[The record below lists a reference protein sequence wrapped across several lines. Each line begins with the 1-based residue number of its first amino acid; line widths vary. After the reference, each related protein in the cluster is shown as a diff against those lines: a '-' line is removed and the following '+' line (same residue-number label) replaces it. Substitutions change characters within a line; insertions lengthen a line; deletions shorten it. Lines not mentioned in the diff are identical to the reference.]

1 MSPLAAG
8 SSLSPLKPA
17 RSSSNSLKLESLSPE
32 PSIRNVDY
40 SSDID
45 AQDSGSASDSTLEDL
60 DAVLNQYDFGYPLER
75 MPVLPRRT
83 SSPFAVSEEEEMDDA
98 YFSEYSESECSTS
111 SSIIYDI
118 DFESVVDDL
127 LAEQAFELP
136 KLRKFIMVEPSAPSA
151 QDAFMIRVLPTCSKQ
166 KELEILLSLNE
177 HEPRLDPW
185 NPVPHLLSVVERD
198 SIQRNRGVGGLAE
211 DIGAVSFVCLEWLSK
226 YNDPPFATVANY
238 IDFIRQALEGLTFLH
253 EQHITS
259 LNYGTT
265 DSFMVDIGQRNAWM
279 ALNGAP
285 TPATAVHQSGA
296 ESPTEGEEYS
306 HSLTPTQTASSQMTS
321 PLCSPQA
328 QDPPA
333 APIFDRTRYPVRY
346 YYTDF
351 ALATI
356 IPPSSPHR
364 DLFKKDV
371 QDCGKM
377 IESLL
382 QEMEVPQVA
391 SKMKALVN
399 AMSSGTFGADDARKL
414 FEALCQSLEAGL
426 FEYELAKR

>member
-45 AQDSGSASDSTLEDL
+45 AQDSGSASDSTLDDL

-83 SSPFAVSEEEEMDDA
+83 SSPFAVSEEEMDDA
-98 YFSEYSESECSTS
+98 YYSEYSESECSTS
-111 SSIIYDI
+111 SSILYDI

-136 KLRKFIMVEPSAPSA
+136 KLRKFIMVEPSVPSA
-151 QDAFMIRVLPTCSKQ
+151 QDAFMIRVLQTSSKA
-166 KELEILLSLNE
+166 KELEILISLNE

-198 SIQRNRGVGGLAE
+198 NVQRNRAGGGGGE
-211 DIGAVSFVCLEWLSK
+211 DIGAVTFVCLEWLSK

-265 DSFMVDIGQRNAWM
+265 ESFMVDIGQRNAWM

-285 TPATAVHQSGA
+285 TPASSVHKS
-296 ESPTEGEEYS
+296 ESPTEGDECL
-306 HSLTPTQTASSQMTS
+306 HSLTPTQTASSQTAS
-321 PLCSPQA
+321 PLSSPQA
-328 QDPPA
+328 QDPPN

-351 ALATI
+351 ACATI

-377 IESLL
+377 IEGLL

-414 FEALCQSLEAGL
+414 FEALCKSLEAGL
-426 FEYELAKR
+426 FEFELGKR

>member
-83 SSPFAVSEEEEMDDA
+83 SSPFAVEEEEMDDA

-127 LAEQAFELP
+127 LAEQAFDLP

-151 QDAFMIRVLPTCSKQ
+151 QDAFMIRVLPTCSKP

-198 SIQRNRGVGGLAE
+198 SVQRNRGEGGLAE

-285 TPATAVHQSGA
+285 TPATAVRQSGA
-296 ESPTEGEEYS
+296 ESPTE
-306 HSLTPTQTASSQMTS
+306 
-321 PLCSPQA
+321 A
-328 QDPPA
+328 QDPPT

-351 ALATI
+351 ASATI

-382 QEMEVPQVA
+382 REMEVPQVA

>member
-296 ESPTEGEEYS
+296 ESPTE
-306 HSLTPTQTASSQMTS
+306 
-321 PLCSPQA
+321 A